1 MRKLLTAGVL
11 AGAVLG
17 AAMATIAAA
26 AADKEKTYQGVGYA
40 CTGIGD
46 ERNDPR
52 WAAYPAKV
60 MLTTKG
66 GAFVADGQITIQDA
80 QGKTVLETTCDAPW
94 LLVRLAPGRY
104 QVTAK
109 VADYTQ
115 KGTLIVPAK
124 GQGTLTLRFAEIA
137 G

>member
-1 MRKLLTAGVL
+1 MRKLLTVGLL

-17 AAMATIAAA
+17 TAVTGPAG
-26 AADKEKTYQGVGYA
+26 AADEEKTYQGTRYV
-40 CTGIGD
+40 CTGVGQ
-46 ERNDPR
+46 ERDDPR

-60 MLTTKG
+60 MLTTKS
-66 GAFVADGQITIQDA
+66 GAFVADGQITIADA

-94 LLVRLAPGRY
+94 LLAQLPPGRY

-115 KGTLIVPAK
+115 KGALIVPAK
-124 GQGTLTLRFAEIA
+124 GQAAVTLRFAEIA